1 MEILDSYKS
10 MQSSFRSLPLIYP
23 KEKKEKRDEHYFD
36 PGKFYNFKPFYF
48 HQDLG
53 PMRSNLGDRSTS
65 TDYPH
70 PEWDTMR
77 QSFQMIVRQ
86 PSVESNS
93 SGCSDLDYSS
103 FNAQSEAE
111 MQQYYYGCNTDGL
124 CEQNFESLRS
134 GSRSSLSTLHG
145 RYKLDDISS
154 RRSSNVERSNGIQ
167 VLPKIQPIRIRKYF
181 VKDSKK
187 MKPINQPSGSD
198 SSGISDCEVNKWKK
212 PLKKKQNCKNINCE
226 NRSNVSRP
234 ATPLLESFKVLKN
247 SCDDL
252 CDDCGEAKLTNL
264 GKISKKKKES
274 INEVSDLVVQVPNI
288 CEKWAD
294 KHGQELA
301 LAMQKGLNKLSR
313 AMTQ

>member
-1 MEILDSYKS
+1 
-10 MQSSFRSLPLIYP
+10 
-23 KEKKEKRDEHYFD
+23 
-36 PGKFYNFKPFYF
+36 
-48 HQDLG
+48 
-53 PMRSNLGDRSTS
+53 
-65 TDYPH
+65 
-70 PEWDTMR
+70 
-77 QSFQMIVRQ
+77 MIVRQ

-187 MKPINQPSGSD
+187 MKPINQPTASGSD

-226 NRSNVSRP
+226 NRSNVSRSVTAKRDSELIFEFRP

-264 GKISKKKKES
+264 GL
-274 INEVSDLVVQVPNI
+274 DY
-288 CEKWAD
+288 
-294 KHGQELA
+294 
-301 LAMQKGLNKLSR
+301 LSG
-313 AMTQ
+313 